1 LNLFKKIIIFT
12 TLIVF
17 NPIQLASAAQDFAK
31 IQSIAILADAAYLE
45 KAALET
51 EAQEDQTAISKTQTS
66 QNKNIQAIDE
76 QSLEDALQ
84 EAGQKLIHHTT
95 IPTSQVSYFVSQ
107 YNGVQTISIRGTA
120 NLENALLDLNVSL
133 QAVDDL
139 NIMLHQGFASAA
151 KAVYEDVQ
159 PYLDK
164 KQSIQTTGHSLGGA
178 IAVILAMYLEQDNY
192 PLSHVITFG
201 QPKVTNV
208 TGAKQFSDLPLIRV
222 VTLNDI
228 VPLVPPISP
237 LQIKELDIY
246 WHMGEEVILM
256 ANGEYAQT
264 NGVKSML
271 RATKFASAIPSEKN
285 LTAHKM
291 TTYLGLIDEQ
301 VESPNEVPYKTNISL
316 FGVSFD

>member
-1 LNLFKKIIIFT
+1 MNSLKKIIIFT

-17 NPIQLASAAQDFAK
+17 NPIQLASAAQDFAN
-31 IQSIAILADAAYLE
+31 IQSLAILANTAYLE

-51 EAQEDQTAISKTQTS
+51 EAQDEQTAISKTQNAQT
-66 QNKNIQAIDE
+66 KNTPTIDE
-76 QSLEDALQ
+76 LSLEDALQ
-84 EAGQKLIHHTT
+84 EAEQKLIHHTT
-95 IPTSQVSYFVSQ
+95 IPESQVSYFVSQ
-107 YNGVQTISIRGTA
+107 DNGVQTISIRGTA

-133 QAVDDL
+133 QADNDL

-151 KAVYEDVQ
+151 KAVYKDIQ

-164 KQSIQTTGHSLGGA
+164 NRPVQTTGHSLGGA

-192 PLSHVITFG
+192 ALSQVITFG

-208 TGAKQFSDLPLIRV
+208 TGAKQFSTLPLTRV

-237 LQIKELDIY
+237 LQIKNLDIY

-256 ANGEYAQT
+256 GNSEYAQT